1 MLNKEAMFVAN
12 TEHEASIGE
21 NIRRLRKAAGMTQ
34 RELATRIGK
43 SFSLIQK
50 YEMGIVIPPITVIRK
65 MADALNVDYFE
76 IIGWNEM
83 PGDDNATLITRDA
96 NDEDPARLVTTE
108 PEYAMLKA
116 YRAADDRAREDALT
130 ILQAHKK

>member
-1 MLNKEAMFVAN
+1 MEAQYGKAIRGIRQRLGYTQKEF
-12 TEHEASIGE
+12 ASIAGISISALQRYENNERQPTLEALGKIAGSFGLSLGE
-21 NIRRLRKAAGMTQ
+21 FLFPS
-34 RELATRIGK
+34 E
-43 SFSLIQK
+43 
-50 YEMGIVIPPITVIRK
+50 
-65 MADALNVDYFE
+65 
-76 IIGWNEM
+76 
-83 PGDDNATLITRDA
+83 ATLITRDA